1 MYQVA
6 LKALTYQALNP
17 LGAAELGSNGRVYN
31 TKYFLPS
38 FRFTVVPGLELHAQF
53 LIGWASKLDQLVY
66 GIGNTND
73 DCGFSSECFYGWE
86 ADLAIRAKMG
96 AKDIIWVDLE
106 TGMMQP
112 GKAYTNAGFS
122 DAWLWTVQLRAAM
135 IF

>member
-1 MYQVA
+1 M
-6 LKALTYQALNP
+6 
-17 LGAAELGSNGRVYN
+17 
-31 TKYFLPS
+31 PS
-38 FRFTVVPGLELHAQF
+38 ARFTIVPGLEVHAQV

-73 DCGFSSECFYGWE
+73 ACGFSSECFYGWE
-86 ADLAIRAKMG
+86 ADLAFRAKMG

-112 GKAYTNAGFS
+112 GKAFTNAGFN

>member
-17 LGAAELGSNGRVYN
+17 LGAGELGSLGRVYN
-31 TKYFLPS
+31 TKYFMPS
-38 FRFTVVPGLELHAQF
+38 ARFTIVPGLEVHAQF

-73 DCGFSSECFYGWE
+73 DCGFSSDCFYGWE
-86 ADLAIRAKMG
+86 ADLAFR
-96 AKDIIWVDLE
+96 
-106 TGMMQP
+106 
-112 GKAYTNAGFS
+112 AGFN